1 VIFDHGHVCV
11 VELEGTINGGSSS
24 YCHSSRAIMYKDKR
38 LQEYRLDISSEDIV
52 DGLIRTMSLERNV
65 M

>member
-1 VIFDHGHVCV
+1 
-11 VELEGTINGGSSS
+11 
-24 YCHSSRAIMYKDKR
+24 MYKDKR